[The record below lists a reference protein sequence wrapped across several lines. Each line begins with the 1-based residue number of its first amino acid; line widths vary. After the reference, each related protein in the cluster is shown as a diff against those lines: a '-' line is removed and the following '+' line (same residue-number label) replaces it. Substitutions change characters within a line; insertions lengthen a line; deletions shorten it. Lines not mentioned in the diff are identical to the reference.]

1 MYYKSFIFCI
11 GFFMSK
17 ICIYFIIVCEV
28 GDFLIRIFFVYVM
41 LYLNKICIIVRNNL
55 IFNLKFIIFIFFR
68 RILILLKLYFYLKF
82 FKFGG

>member
-17 ICIYFIIVCEV
+17 ICIYVIIVCEV
-28 GDFLIRIFFVYVM
+28 GDFLIGIFFVYVM
-41 LYLNKICIIVRNNL
+41 LYLKKICIIVRNNL

-82 FKFGG
+82 FRFGG